1 MIYDLQKA
9 SILKRISAFL
19 LDFILI
25 CILATG
31 FCALLSVIVRFDDC
45 YNQLIDYNEQFKT
58 YDIDPIT
65 ITEEKYAELPDEAKK
80 FYDDTIMDY
89 RRTMS
94 NCISR
99 AFLIISIGLFLAHLV
114 TEFIVP
120 LCLKNGQTVGKK
132 IFSVGVMQITGVKLK
147 PVSLFVRSI
156 LGKYA
161 IETMVPLSIIL
172 IFFFIEANALLFILF
187 IALYVFQI
195 VVFFVSKRYA
205 FIHDALASS
214 VVVDMQTQ
222 MIFNSN
228 EEMLAFKEEQHRQQ
242 ADKAEYK

>member
-31 FCALLSVIVRFDDC
+31 FGALLSIIVDFNGC
-45 YNQLIDYNEQFKT
+45 YSQFKDYNEQ
-58 YDIDPIT
+58 YEALGIDPIT
-65 ITEEKYAELPDEAKK
+65 MTEEKHAELTDEARKY
-80 FYDDTIMDY
+80 YDDTIIDY
-89 RRTMS
+89 RRAMS

-99 AFLIISIGLFLAHLV
+99 AFLIISIGLFLSHLV
-114 TEFIVP
+114 LEFIIP
-120 LCLKNGQTVGKK
+120 LLLKNGQTVGKK
-132 IFSVGVMQITGVKLK
+132 VFSVGVMQVTGVRLK
-147 PVSLFVRSI
+147 PISLFVRAI

-161 IETMVPLSIIL
+161 IETMVPLSMLL
-172 IFFFIEANALLFILF
+172 IFFFITPEAMLFILF
-187 IALYVFQI
+187 IALYIFQI
-195 VVFFVSKRYA
+195 VLFFVSKRYA

-222 MIFNSN
+222 MIFGTN
-228 EEMLAFKEEQHRQQ
+228 EEMIRYKEEISKQQ
-242 ADKAEYK
+242 AEKAEYK